1 MMWVAFKSRVFA
13 MNLPAIGCQRS
24 VMFRHVGWCVHL
36 IVPSWFLFFS
46 LIATAAFGQPTVPA
60 DGQPPVPAVPS
71 AESKTALDKEDSKQ
85 EERTKAAGNA
95 RNAEVPRAERPAV
108 PADFIKLYL
117 MDGSVLAGR
126 LSMKE
131 IVVETQFGKL
141 SVPVASIKSIT
152 PGLVSHPAL
161 AKELTRLVADLG
173 SSNYNDR
180 EKAQQALTKLGAS
193 IRDELERHQ
202 NDADIERRNRIKV
215 ILTEFDQQAE
225 DLDAGEAAEAGPS
238 MRQGDTVETTEFT
251 IVGKIVPQSFTVTSL
266 YGDLNVKLADIRKGQ
281 RDIGK
286 KDDVRQTFSVD
297 ASYLAMRNTLNTNL
311 RVERGDIVSVTA
323 DGTITMTP
331 WGAAA
336 VTTPDGAQNYGWF
349 IPGSIAS
356 GTLVG
361 KIGNDSFMKLGS
373 KTTFTAE
380 RSGVLQLAI
389 GMQADYA
396 ENQFPGKYTVKV
408 RVQRKGD

>member
-1 MMWVAFKSRVFA
+1 MSTSSTGGQQMISPHRGRWRLRWFA
-13 MNLPAIGCQRS
+13 IALCGS
-24 VMFRHVGWCVHL
+24 VLLASEVL
-36 IVPSWFLFFS
+36 
-46 LIATAAFGQPTVPA
+46 GQPLVPVE
-60 DGQPPVPAVPS
+60 GQPVIPPPPAGL
-71 AESKTALDKEDSKQ
+71 KTLPDKDDAKQ
-85 EERTKAAGNA
+85 PASTKAAGNSPP
-95 RNAEVPRAERPAV
+95 AEAIRTPMPAL
-108 PADFIKLYL
+108 PPDFIRLYL

-126 LSMKE
+126 LSIKE
-131 IVVETQFGKL
+131 VAVETQFGKL
-141 SVPVASIKSIT
+141 SVPVANIKSIT
-152 PGLVSHPAL
+152 PGLMSHPAL
-161 AKELTRLVADLG
+161 AKELTTLVADLG

-180 EKAQQALTKLGAS
+180 EKAKQALTKMGAS

-202 NDADIERRNRIKV
+202 NDADLERRNRIKA

-225 DLDAGEAAEAGPS
+225 DLEAGDGADSGAS

-251 IVGKIVPQSFTVTSL
+251 IVGRIVPQSFTVTSL
-266 YGDLNVKLADIRKGQ
+266 YGDLNVKLADIRRGQ

-286 KDDVRQTFSVD
+286 RDDLKQTFSVD
-297 ASYLAMRNTLNTNL
+297 ASHLAMRNTLNTNL
-311 RVERGDIVSVTA
+311 RIERGDIVTVQA

-349 IPGSIAS
+349 IPGSIPS
-356 GTLVG
+356 GALVG
-361 KIGNDSFMKLGS
+361 KIGNDSFRKLGS
-373 KTTFTAE
+373 KSTFTAE

-408 RVQRKGD
+408 RVQRK